1 MAENV
6 KKTRPIAFKAE
17 TQQLLDILINSIY
30 SDKDVFLRELISN
43 ASDAITKLNF
53 TMLTEHDILDSDAK
67 PEIRVKTDKENK
79 TLTVSDN
86 GIGMNA
92 EELKEYLGTIAHS
105 GAKALL
111 DSAAEGSNTNINDL
125 IGQFGVGFYAAFMVA
140 ESIDVTSRSYRKDD
154 SAAVWHSDGAGTFTV
169 SPAVKENRGTDIVI
183 KLKDDAEE
191 YADDYRIREIIRK
204 HSNYIPYPIYINNET
219 EQVNAANV
227 IWRSSAA
234 DLKDED
240 YKTFYQNY
248 TLDFNEP
255 LKRLHLSIDAP
266 VQMYAL
272 LYIPATAEHNMFS
285 LRKEDGLQ
293 LYARK
298 VLIQDYC
305 TDLLPRYYRFIQ
317 GVIDSEDIPLNVSRE
332 TMQANRVIKTL
343 KKILT
348 RKVTEMLKKWGTEN
362 ADEYTKFWQNFG
374 DFICEGI
381 ITEPE
386 AKDSLTPLL
395 RYRTMNHGMEWHS
408 LSDYFQEMKPDQKKI
423 YYVIGDNLETLR
435 NSPHTEK
442 LRQEGI
448 DVLLLDKV
456 YDPFV
461 MTALQKYQD
470 CEIVNA
476 ASDAEIKDEAKDTEG
491 DKAESKEPEKPA
503 ESAENKS
510 LTDLFK
516 TALGDLVSSVR
527 TTDRLVSSP
536 ARLVES
542 EGALPQEMQRIYK
555 AMQQEYTA
563 PKKVLELNPEH
574 ELIKKAAECT
584 DEELRGQII
593 AQIYDDA
600 LIMDGEAPDQVAMLE
615 RLQSL
620 MLRLLN
626 N

>member
-1 MAENV
+1 MADNSEKSN
-6 KKTRPIAFKAE
+6 PIAFKAE

-43 ASDAITKLNF
+43 ASDAVTKMNF
-53 TMLTEHDILDSDAK
+53 LMLTEHDVLDADAS
-67 PEIRVKTDKENK
+67 PEIRVKIDKDAK

-86 GIGMNA
+86 GVGMTA
-92 EELKEYLGTIAHS
+92 DEMKEYLGTIAHS

-111 DSAAEGSNTNINDL
+111 ENAGKDGAKSINDL

-140 ESIDVTSRSYRKDD
+140 DSIDVVSRSYKKEEN
-154 SAAVWHSDGAGTFTV
+154 AAVWHSDGAGTFTV
-169 SPAVKENRGTDIVI
+169 GPAEREHRGTDIII
-183 KLKDDAEE
+183 KLKQDAEE
-191 YADDYRIREIIRK
+191 YADDFKIREIIRK
-204 HSNYIPYPIYINNET
+204 HSNYIPYPIYLNDEKEQINAT
-219 EQVNAANV
+219 NV
-227 IWRSSAA
+227 IWRSSASE
-234 DLKDED
+234 LKDED

-248 TLDFNEP
+248 TMDFNEP

-272 LYIPATAEHNMFS
+272 LFVPASAEKNMFT
-285 LRKEDGLQ
+285 LRREDGLQ

-332 TMQANRVIKTL
+332 TMQANRVIVTL

-348 RKVTEMLKKWGTEN
+348 GKVTDMLKKWGTE
-362 ADEYTKFWQNFG
+362 APEEYAKFWTNFG

-381 ITEPE
+381 ITEQD
-386 AKDSLTPLL
+386 AKDALTPLL
-395 RYRTMNHGMEWHS
+395 RFHTMNHGTEWRS

-423 YYVIGDNLETLR
+423 YYVLGDNLETLR

-442 LRQEGI
+442 LRKDGI

-470 CEIVNA
+470 MEIVNA
-476 ASDAEIKDEAKDTEG
+476 ASEAEKKDEPESADEEK
-491 DKAESKEPEKPA
+491 DKAKEQEKKEESPEHKA
-503 ESAENKS
+503 II
-510 LTDLFK
+510 DIFK
-516 TALGDLVSSVR
+516 AALGDRVSDVR

-536 ARLVES
+536 ARLVDS
-542 EGALPQEMQRIYK
+542 EGAIPQEYQRIYK
-555 AMQQEYTA
+555 VMQQEYTA

-574 ELIKKAAECT
+574 VLIQKAAAS
-584 DEELRGQII
+584 DDAALRDQII

-600 LIMDGEAPDQVAMLE
+600 VIMDGETPDQVAMLE
-615 RLQSL
+615 RIQNL
-620 MLRLLN
+620 MLKLLS
-626 N
+626 

>member
-1 MAENV
+1 MAEQTQ
-6 KKTRPIAFKAE
+6 KEGPIAFKAE
-17 TQQLLDILINSIY
+17 TKQLLDILINSIY

-53 TMLTEHDILDSDAK
+53 TMLTEHDILDADAV
-67 PEIRVKTDKENK
+67 PEIRIRTDKEAK

-86 GIGMNA
+86 GIGMTA
-92 EELKEYLGTIAHS
+92 DELQEYLGTIAHS

-111 DSAAEGSNTNINDL
+111 ESAGKDGAKNISDL

-140 ESIDVTSRSYRKDD
+140 QSIDVKSRTYKKDGT
-154 SAAVWHSDGAGTFTV
+154 AAVWHSDGSGTFTV
-169 SPAVKENRGTDIVI
+169 TPGDKEHRGTDIII
-183 KLKDDAEE
+183 KLKEDAEE
-191 YADDYRIREIIRK
+191 YADDFRIREIIRK
-204 HSNYIPYPIYINNET
+204 HSNYIPYPIYLNDET
-219 EQVNAANV
+219 EQINAATV
-227 IWRSSAA
+227 IWRSSPSE
-234 DLKDED
+234 LKDED
-240 YKTFYQNY
+240 YKNFYQHF
-248 TLDFNEP
+248 TMDFNEP

-266 VQMYAL
+266 VQMYAML
-272 LYIPATAEHNMFS
+272 FIPATAERNMFS

-332 TMQANRVIKTL
+332 TMQANRVIVTL

-348 RKVTEMLKKWGTEN
+348 GKVTDMLKKWGTESPE
-362 ADEYTKFWQNFG
+362 EYAKFWTNFG

-381 ITEPE
+381 ITEQD

-395 RYRTMNHGMEWHS
+395 RFHTMNHGTEWRS

-423 YYVIGDNLETLR
+423 YYVLGDNLETLR

-442 LRQEGI
+442 HRKDGY

-461 MTALQKYQD
+461 ITALQKYND
-470 CEIVNA
+470 VEIVNA
-476 ASDAEIKDEAKDTEG
+476 ASEGTE
-491 DKAESKEPEKPA
+491 KAEEAAKTDNDKEEHEAQKETPEADP
-503 ESAENKS
+503 
-510 LTDLFK
+510 LTELFK
-516 TALGDLVSSVR
+516 AALGEQVADVR

-542 EGALPQEMQRIYK
+542 EGAIPQEYQRIYK
-555 AMQQEYTA
+555 TIRQEYTA
-563 PKKVLELNPEH
+563 PKKILEINPDH
-574 ELIKKAAECT
+574 ALIQKVGACG
-584 DEELRGQII
+584 DEELRNQII

-600 LIMDGEAPDQVAMLE
+600 VIMDGETPDQVTMLN
-615 RLQSL
+615 RLQT
-620 MLRLLN
+620 MMMKLLEK
-626 N
+626 

>member
-43 ASDAITKLNF
+43 ASDAITRINF
-53 TMLTEHDILDSDAK
+53 TMLTEHDVLDADAA
-67 PEIRVKTDKENK
+67 PEIRVKVDKDAK

-92 EELKEYLGTIAHS
+92 DELKEYLGTIAHS

-111 DSAAEGSNTNINDL
+111 ENAGADGAKNINDL

-140 ESIDVTSRSYRKDD
+140 ESIDVTSRSYRKDEP
-154 SAAVWHSDGAGTFTV
+154 AAVWHSDGAGTFTV
-169 SPAVKENRGTDIVI
+169 GPAEKATRGTDIVI
-183 KLKDDAEE
+183 KLKADAEE
-191 YADDYRIREIIRK
+191 YADDFKIREIIRK
-204 HSNYIPYPIYINNET
+204 HSNYIPYPIYLNDET
-219 EQVNAANV
+219 EQINASTV
-227 IWRSSAA
+227 IWRTSASE
-234 DLKDED
+234 LKDED
-240 YKTFYQNY
+240 YKTFYQNF
-248 TLDFNEP
+248 TFDFNEP

-272 LYIPATAEHNMFS
+272 LYVPATAEHNMFS

-332 TMQANRVIKTL
+332 TMQANRVILTL

-348 RKVTEMLKKWGTEN
+348 GKVTDTLKKWGTEDPEGY
-362 ADEYTKFWQNFG
+362 AKFWKNFG
-374 DFICEGI
+374 VFICEGI
-381 ITEPE
+381 ITEPD
-386 AKDSLTPLL
+386 AKDTLTPLL
-395 RYRTMNHGMEWHS
+395 RFHTMNHGTEWRS

-423 YYVIGDNLETLR
+423 YYVLGDNLETLR

-442 LRQEGI
+442 LRKDGI
-448 DVLLLDKV
+448 DVLLLDQV

-461 MTALQKYQD
+461 MTTLQKYQD

-476 ASDAEIKDEAKDTEG
+476 ASEGEKKEEPKGAEGEDTE
-491 DKAESKEPEKPA
+491 KKEEEKPA
-503 ESAENKS
+503 ETPENQAVI
-510 LTDLFK
+510 DLFK
-516 TALGDLVSSVR
+516 AALGENVSDVR

-536 ARLVES
+536 ARLVEA
-542 EGALPQEMQRIYK
+542 EGAIPQEMQRIYR

-563 PKKVLELNPEH
+563 PKKVLELNPDH
-574 ELIKKAAECT
+574 TLIRKVSECS
-584 DEELRGQII
+584 DEALRGQII

-615 RLQSL
+615 RLQDL
-620 MLRLLN
+620 MLKLLEK
-626 N
+626 

>member
-6 KKTRPIAFKAE
+6 KKSRPIAFKAE

-53 TMLTEHDILDSDAK
+53 TMLTDHDVLDEGAE
-67 PEIRVKTDKENK
+67 PEIRVKVNKEEK
-79 TLTVSDN
+79 ILTISDN

-111 DSAAEGSNTNINDL
+111 ESAAENSAVNVNDL

-140 ESIDVTSRSYRKDD
+140 QSIDVTSRSYRKDEA
-154 SAAVWHSDGAGTFTV
+154 AAVWHSDGLGTFTV
-169 SPAVKENRGTDIVI
+169 GPAEKATRGTDIVI
-183 KLKDDAEE
+183 KLKEDASE
-191 YADDYRIREIIRK
+191 YADDFKIREIIRK
-204 HSNYIPYPIYINNET
+204 HSNYIPYPIYLNDET
-219 EQVNAANV
+219 EQINASTV
-227 IWRSSAA
+227 IWRTSASE
-234 DLKDED
+234 LKDED
-240 YKTFYQNY
+240 YKTFYQNF
-248 TLDFNEP
+248 TFDFNEP

-272 LYIPATAEHNMFS
+272 LYIPATPEHNMFS

-298 VLIQDYC
+298 VLFQDYC

-332 TMQANRVIKTL
+332 TMQANRVILTL

-348 RKVTEMLKKWGTEN
+348 GKVTDMLKKWGTDDPESYN
-362 ADEYTKFWQNFG
+362 KFWKSFG
-374 DFICEGI
+374 VFICEGI
-381 ITEPE
+381 ITEPD

-395 RYRTMNHGMEWHS
+395 RFHTMNHGTEWRS

-423 YYVIGDNLETLR
+423 YYVLGDNLETLR

-442 LRQEGI
+442 LKKDGI
-448 DVLLLDKV
+448 DVLLLDQV

-461 MTALQKYQD
+461 MTTLQKYQD
-470 CEIVNA
+470 FEIVNA
-476 ASDAEIKDEAKDTEG
+476 ASEDEKKEEAQTSAGEDTE
-491 DKAESKEPEKPA
+491 KKEEEQHTETP
-503 ESAENKS
+503 ENK
-510 LTDLFK
+510 TVIDLFK
-516 TALGDLVSSVR
+516 DVLGDSVSAVR

-536 ARLVES
+536 ARLVEAA
-542 EGALPQEMQRIYK
+542 GAIPQEMQRIYK

-563 PKKVLELNPEH
+563 PKKVLELNPDH
-574 ELIKKAAECT
+574 ALIKKISACG
-584 DEELRGQII
+584 DPDLRKQII
-593 AQIYDDA
+593 DQIYDDA
-600 LIMDGEAPDQVAMLE
+600 LIMYGEAPDQVAMLE
-615 RLQSL
+615 RLQKM
-620 MLRLLN
+620 MLKLLES
-626 N
+626 

>member
-1 MAENV
+1 MAESV
-6 KKTRPIAFKAE
+6 KKTKPIAFKAE

-43 ASDAITKLNF
+43 ASDAITKMNF
-53 TMLTEHDILDSDAK
+53 VMLTDHNVLDADAA
-67 PEIRVKTDKENK
+67 PEIRVKVDKDAK

-86 GIGMNA
+86 GIGMTA
-92 EELKEYLGTIAHS
+92 DEMKEYLGTIAHS

-111 DSAAEGSNTNINDL
+111 ENAAKDGTKSINDL
-125 IGQFGVGFYAAFMVA
+125 IGQFGVGFYAAFMA
-140 ESIDVTSRSYRKDD
+140 ADAIDVISRSYKMDEP
-154 SAAVWHSDGAGTFTV
+154 AAIWHSDGAGTFTV
-169 SPAVKENRGTDIVI
+169 GPAEREHRGTDIII
-183 KLKDDAEE
+183 KLKEDSSE
-191 YADDYRIREIIRK
+191 YADDFKIREIIRK
-204 HSNYIPYPIYINNET
+204 HSNYIPYPIYLNDET
-219 EQVNAANV
+219 EQINAINV
-227 IWRSSAA
+227 IWRTSASE
-234 DLKDED
+234 LKDED

-248 TLDFNEP
+248 TMDFNEP
-255 LKRLHLSIDAP
+255 MKRLHLSIDAP

-272 LYIPATAEHNMFS
+272 LFIPASSERNMFS

-332 TMQANRVIKTL
+332 TMQANRVIVTL

-348 RKVTEMLKKWGTEN
+348 GKVTDMLKKWGTED
-362 ADEYTKFWQNFG
+362 AEGYAKFWTNFG

-381 ITEPE
+381 ITEPD

-395 RYRTMNHGMEWHS
+395 RYHTMNHGTEWRS

-423 YYVIGDNLETLR
+423 YYVLGDNLETLR

-442 LRQEGI
+442 LRKDGV

-470 CEIVNA
+470 CEFVNA
-476 ASDAEIKDEAKDTEG
+476 ASES
-491 DKAESKEPEKPA
+491 DKKGEEK
-503 ESAENKS
+503 SAENENEENKEAEKTEETPETKA
-510 LTDLFK
+510 LTDLF
-516 TALGDLVSSVR
+516 AASLGDLISAVR

-542 EGALPQEMQRIYK
+542 EGAIPQEYQRIYK
-555 AMQQEYTA
+555 VIQQEYSA
-563 PKKVLELNPEH
+563 PKKVLELNAEH
-574 ELIKKAAECT
+574 PLIQKVADCQ
-584 DEELRGQII
+584 DEELRNQII

-600 LIMDGEAPDQVAMLE
+600 VIMDGEVPNQVAMLE
-615 RLQSL
+615 RLQNL
-620 MLRLLN
+620 MLKLLN
-626 N
+626 

>member
-1 MAENV
+1 MADSV
-6 KKTRPIAFKAE
+6 KKTKPIAFKAE

-43 ASDAITKLNF
+43 ASDAITKMNF
-53 TMLTEHDILDSDAK
+53 TMLTEHDVLDADVT
-67 PEIRVKTDKENK
+67 PEIRVKINKEDK

-86 GIGMNA
+86 GIGMSA

-111 DSAAEGSNTNINDL
+111 ENAGKDGAKNISDL

-140 ESIDVTSRSYRKDD
+140 DSIDVTSRSYKIDEP
-154 SAAVWHSDGAGTFTV
+154 AAVWHSDGAGTFTV
-169 SPAVKENRGTDIVI
+169 GPAEKEHRGTDIVI
-183 KLKDDAEE
+183 KLKEDASE
-191 YADDYRIREIIRK
+191 YADDFKIREIIRK
-204 HSNYIPYPIYINNET
+204 HSNYIPYPIFLNDET
-219 EQVNAANV
+219 EQINATTV
-227 IWRSSAA
+227 IWRTSASE
-234 DLKDED
+234 LKDED
-240 YKTFYQNY
+240 YKTFYQNF
-248 TLDFNEP
+248 TMDFNEP

-272 LYIPATAEHNMFS
+272 LYVPATAERNMFS
-285 LRKEDGLQ
+285 LRREDGLQ

-332 TMQANRVIKTL
+332 TMQANRVILTL

-348 RKVTEMLKKWGTEN
+348 GKVTDMLKKWGTDSPE
-362 ADEYTKFWQNFG
+362 EYAKFWKNFG

-381 ITEPE
+381 ITEPD

-395 RYRTMNHGMEWHS
+395 RFHTMNHGTEWRS
-408 LSDYFQEMKPDQKKI
+408 LSDYFQEMKPEQKKI
-423 YYVIGDNLETLR
+423 YYVLGDNLETLR

-442 LRQEGI
+442 LRKDGI
-448 DVLLLDKV
+448 DVLLLDKI

-470 CEIVNA
+470 CEFVNA
-476 ASDAEIKDEAKDTEG
+476 ASESDAKEEPKVE
-491 DKAESKEPEKPA
+491 ESENKENEPEEKKE
-503 ESAENKS
+503 ESAENKE
-510 LTDLFK
+510 LTELFK
-516 TALGDLVSSVR
+516 AALGDQVSDVR

-542 EGALPQEMQRIYK
+542 AGAIPQEMQRIYK
-555 AMQQEYTA
+555 AMQQEYAA

-574 ELIKKAAECT
+574 ELVKKVAGCQ
-584 DEELRGQII
+584 DETLRGQII

-600 LIMDGEAPDQVAMLE
+600 LIMDGETPDQVAMLE
-615 RLQSL
+615 RLQNL
-620 MLRLLN
+620 MLKLLD
-626 N
+626 

>member
-6 KKTRPIAFKAE
+6 KKSRPIAFKAE

-43 ASDAITKLNF
+43 ASDAITRLNF
-53 TMLTEHDILDSDAK
+53 TMLTDHDVLDADAA
-67 PEIRVKTDKENK
+67 PEIRVKVDKDAK
-79 TLTVSDN
+79 TLTISDN

-92 EELKEYLGTIAHS
+92 DELKEYLGTIAHS

-111 DSAAEGSNTNINDL
+111 ENAGADGAKNITDL

-140 ESIDVTSRSYRKDD
+140 DSIDVTSRSYRKDEP
-154 SAAVWHSDGAGTFTV
+154 AAVWHSDGAGTFTV
-169 SPAVKENRGTDIVI
+169 GPADKTSRGTDIVI
-183 KLKDDAEE
+183 KLKADAEE
-191 YADDYRIREIIRK
+191 YADDFKIREIIRK
-204 HSNYIPYPIYINNET
+204 HSNYIPYPIYLNDET
-219 EQVNAANV
+219 EQINASTV
-227 IWRSSAA
+227 IWRSSASE
-234 DLKDED
+234 LKDED
-240 YKTFYQNY
+240 YKNFYQNF
-248 TLDFNEP
+248 TFDFNEP

-272 LYIPATAEHNMFS
+272 LYVPASAERNMFS

-332 TMQANRVIKTL
+332 TMQANRVILTL

-348 RKVTEMLKKWGTEN
+348 GKVTDMLKKWGTEDPE
-362 ADEYTKFWQNFG
+362 AYAKFWKSFG
-374 DFICEGI
+374 VFICEGI

-395 RYRTMNHGMEWHS
+395 RFRTMNHGTEWRS

-423 YYVIGDNLETLR
+423 YYVLGDNLETLR

-442 LRQEGI
+442 LKKDGI
-448 DVLLLDKV
+448 DVLLLDQV

-461 MTALQKYQD
+461 MTTLQKYQD

-476 ASDAEIKDEAKDTEG
+476 ASEG
-491 DKAESKEPEKPA
+491 EKKEEPKPA
-503 ESAENKS
+503 EGEDAENKEADKHEE
-510 LTDLFK
+510 TPENQTVIDLFK
-516 TALGDLVSSVR
+516 EALGDSVSAVR

-536 ARLVES
+536 ARLVEG
-542 EGALPQEMQRIYK
+542 EGAIPQEMQRIYK

-563 PKKVLELNPEH
+563 PKKVLELNPDH
-574 ELIKKAAECT
+574 ALIQKVAACG
-584 DEELRGQII
+584 DAVLRKQII
-593 AQIYDDA
+593 DQIYDDA
-600 LIMDGEAPDQVAMLE
+600 LIMYGEAPNQAAMLE
-615 RLQSL
+615 RLQDM
-620 MLRLLN
+620 MLKLLQN
-626 N
+626 

>member
-6 KKTRPIAFKAE
+6 KKTKPIAFKAE

-30 SDKDVFLRELISN
+30 SDKDVFLRELVSN

-53 TMLTEHDILDSDAK
+53 VMLTDHDVLDADAA
-67 PEIRVKTDKENK
+67 PEIRVKVDKDAK

-86 GIGMNA
+86 GLGMTA
-92 EELKEYLGTIAHS
+92 DEMKDYLGTIAHS

-111 DSAAEGSNTNINDL
+111 ESAGKDQAKSINDL

-140 ESIDVTSRSYRKDD
+140 DSIDVISRSYKKDEP
-154 SAAVWHSDGAGTFTV
+154 AALWHSDGAGTFTV
-169 SPAVKENRGTDIVI
+169 GPAEREHRGTDIVI
-183 KLKDDAEE
+183 KLKEDAAE
-191 YADDYRIREIIRK
+191 YADDFKIREIIRK
-204 HSNYIPYPIYINNET
+204 HSNYIPYPIYLNEET
-219 EQVNAANV
+219 EQINAANV
-227 IWRSSAA
+227 IWRSSASE
-234 DLKDED
+234 LKDED
-240 YKTFYQNY
+240 YKTFYQNF
-248 TLDFNEP
+248 TMDFNEP

-272 LYIPATAEHNMFS
+272 LFVPATAERNMFS

-332 TMQANRVIKTL
+332 TMQANRVIVIL

-348 RKVTEMLKKWGTEN
+348 GKVTDMLKKWGTDDPEGY
-362 ADEYTKFWQNFG
+362 AKFWNSFG

-381 ITEPE
+381 ITEQD
-386 AKDSLTPLL
+386 AKDPLTPLL
-395 RYRTMNHGMEWHS
+395 RFHTMNHGTEWRS
-408 LSDYFQEMKPDQKKI
+408 LSDYFQEMKPEQKKI
-423 YYVIGDNLETLR
+423 YYVLGDNLETLR

-442 LRQEGI
+442 LRKDGI

-476 ASDAEIKDEAKDTEG
+476 ASEG
-491 DKAESKEPEKPA
+491 DKKEEEKPA
-503 ESAENKS
+503 EDEDKENKES
-510 LTDLFK
+510 DKKEETPENKVLTDLF
-516 TALGDLVSSVR
+516 AASLGDLVSAVR

-542 EGALPQEMQRIYK
+542 EGAIPQEYQRIYK
-555 AMQQEYTA
+555 AMQQDYTA

-574 ELIKKAAECT
+574 PLIQKVSGCQ
-584 DEELRGQII
+584 DEELRNQII

-600 LIMDGEAPDQVAMLE
+600 MIMDGEAPDQVAMLE
-615 RLQSL
+615 RLQNL
-620 MLRLLN
+620 MLKLLK
-626 N
+626 

>member
-1 MAENV
+1 MAEN
-6 KKTRPIAFKAE
+6 TNNTPIAFKAE

-53 TMLTEHDILDSDAK
+53 TMLTDHDVLDADAK
-67 PEIRVKTDKENK
+67 PEIRVKVDKDAK
-79 TLTVSDN
+79 TLTISDN

-92 EELKEYLGTIAHS
+92 DELTEYLGTIAHS

-111 DSAAEGSNTNINDL
+111 ENAGKDGAKNITDL
-125 IGQFGVGFYAAFMVA
+125 IGQFGVGFYAAFMA
-140 ESIDVTSRSYRKDD
+140 AQSIDVTSRSYRKNDT
-154 SAAVWHSDGAGTFTV
+154 AAVWHSDGAGTFTV
-169 SPAVKENRGTDIVI
+169 GPAEKETRGTDIVI
-183 KLKDDAEE
+183 KLKEDAGE
-191 YADDYRIREIIRK
+191 YADDYKIREIIRK
-204 HSNYIPYPIYINNET
+204 HSNYIPYPIYLNDET
-219 EQVNAANV
+219 EQINATNV
-227 IWRSSAA
+227 IWRTSASE
-234 DLKDED
+234 LKDED
-240 YKTFYQNY
+240 YKTFYQNF
-248 TLDFNEP
+248 TMDFNEP

-272 LYIPATAEHNMFS
+272 LFVPATAERNMFS
-285 LRKEDGLQ
+285 LRREDGLQ

-332 TMQANRVIKTL
+332 TMQANRIIATL
-343 KKILT
+343 RKILT
-348 RKVTEMLKKWGTEN
+348 GKVTDMLKNWGTDNPE
-362 ADEYTKFWQNFG
+362 EYAKFWKSFG

-381 ITEPE
+381 ITEPD
-386 AKDSLTPLL
+386 AKDSLAPLL
-395 RYRTMNHGMEWHS
+395 RFRTMNHGTEWRS
-408 LSDYFQEMKPDQKKI
+408 LSDYFQEMKPEQKKI
-423 YYVIGDNLETLR
+423 YYVLGDNLETLR

-442 LRQEGI
+442 LRKDGI

-470 CEIVNA
+470 CDFVNA
-476 ASDAEIKDEAKDTEG
+476 ASEGEEKEESKADDADKDK
-491 DKAESKEPEKPA
+491 KEPEKKEETP
-503 ESAENKS
+503 ENKI
-510 LTDLFK
+510 LTDLFS
-516 TALGDLVSSVR
+516 TALGDKVSAVR

-542 EGALPQEMQRIYK
+542 EGAIPQEMQRMYK
-555 AMQQEYTA
+555 VMQQDYTA

-574 ELIKKAAECT
+574 ALIKKAASCE
-584 DEELRGQII
+584 DEALRDQII

-615 RLQSL
+615 RLQNL
-620 MLRLLN
+620 MLKLLEK
-626 N
+626 

>member
-6 KKTRPIAFKAE
+6 KKSRPIAFKAE

-53 TMLTEHDILDSDAK
+53 TMLTEHDIVDADAK
-67 PEIRVKTDKENK
+67 PEIRVRIDKENK

-105 GAKALL
+105 GARALL
-111 DSAAEGSNTNINDL
+111 DSAAEDASVNINDL

-140 ESIDVTSRSYRKDD
+140 QSIDVTSRSYRKDD
-154 SAAVWHSDGAGTFTV
+154 AAALWHSDGAGTFTV
-169 SPAVKENRGTDIVI
+169 GPGEKATRGTDIVI
-183 KLKDDAEE
+183 KLKEDAEDYLDE
-191 YADDYRIREIIRK
+191 YKIREIIHK
-204 HSNYIPYPIYINNET
+204 HSNYIPYPIYLNDET
-219 EQVNAANV
+219 EQLNATTV
-227 IWRSSAA
+227 IWRSSASE
-234 DLKDED
+234 LKDED
-240 YKTFYQNY
+240 YKNFYQNF
-248 TLDFNEP
+248 TMDFNEP
-255 LKRLHLSIDAP
+255 MKRLHLSIDAP

-272 LYIPATAEHNMFS
+272 LFIPGSSERNMFS
-285 LRKEDGLQ
+285 LRREDGLQ

-332 TMQANRVIKTL
+332 TMQANRVILTL

-348 RKVTEMLKKWGTEN
+348 GKVTDMLKKWGTDSPE
-362 ADEYTKFWQNFG
+362 EYAKFWKNFG

-381 ITEPE
+381 ITEPD
-386 AKDSLTPLL
+386 AKESLMPLL
-395 RYRTMNHGMEWHS
+395 RFRTMNHGTELRS

-423 YYVIGDNLETLR
+423 YYVLGDNIETLR

-442 LRQEGI
+442 LKKDGI

-470 CEIVNA
+470 CDIVNA
-476 ASDAEIKDEAKDTEG
+476 ASDSDKPAE
-491 DKAESKEPEKPA
+491 EKPA
-503 ESAENKS
+503 GDGENKETEKEAEKPEDKA

-516 TALGDLVSSVR
+516 KALEDKVSAVR

-542 EGALPQEMQRIYK
+542 EGAIPQEMQRIYK

-574 ELIKKAAECT
+574 PLVQKTAACQ
-584 DEELRGQII
+584 DEELRAQII

-600 LIMDGEAPDQVAMLE
+600 LIMDGEAPDQVAMLD
-615 RLQSL
+615 RLQKL
-620 MLRLLN
+620 MLKVLG
-626 N
+626 